1 VRNTTPIR
9 QRCDGAGFASWL
21 EPLAPDWT
29 AATMKPAEHT
39 VKANAKMI
47 SRALLRARSRKER
60 GVFFTFCI
68 AAENYARAQ
77 NGRSQKAARQFR
89 TAR

>member
-1 VRNTTPIR
+1 LAN
-9 QRCDGAGFASWL
+9 GL
-21 EPLAPDWT
+21 EPLASDWK
-29 AATMKPAEHT
+29 AATINPAEQT

-60 GVFFTFCI
+60 GVFFAFCI